1 MLYDETNNYFDIV
14 SNNLEY
20 EYDVN
25 KYVDKSKYND
35 IDINIDSINFNR
47 GDNLYTPMEGFNK
60 GNMFSDMYSKYKNH
74 VYKLKVT
81 NDRDMLLY
89 KIQMYNFAIRDMNL
103 YLDIYPDD
111 KKMLSNFQEYK
122 RNYNELKTKY
132 ENIYGPLCVNDVVS
146 DNKWT
151 WIDNPW
157 PWDKG
162 GK

>member
-1 MLYDETNNYFDIV
+1 MLYDENNNYFDIV
-14 SNNLEY
+14 SNELEY
-20 EYDVN
+20 EYDIN
-25 KYVDKSKYND
+25 KYIDKSKYND

-47 GDNLYTPMEGFNK
+47 DESLYSPMEGFNK
-60 GNMFSDMYSKYKNH
+60 GNMFSDMYSRYKNH

-89 KIQMYNFAIRDMNL
+89 KIQMYNFAMKDMNL

-122 RNYNELKTKY
+122 KMYNELKNKY
-132 ENIYGPLCVNDVVS
+132 ESVYGPLCAKDVVNS
-146 DNKWT
+146 DKWT

-162 GK
+162 GN

>member
-1 MLYDETNNYFDIV
+1 MLYDENNNYFDIV
-14 SNNLEY
+14 SNELEY
-20 EYDVN
+20 EYDIN

-47 GDNLYTPMEGFNK
+47 DESLYSPMEGFNK
-60 GNMFSDMYSKYKNH
+60 GNMFSEMYSRYKNH

-89 KIQMYNFAIRDMNL
+89 KIQMYNFAMKDMNL
-103 YLDIYPDD
+103 YLDIHPND
-111 KKMLSNFQEYK
+111 KKMLNNFQEYK
-122 RNYNELKTKY
+122 KMYNELKNKY
-132 ENIYGPLCVNDVVS
+132 ENVYAPLCVKDVVS
-146 DNKWT
+146 SDKWT

>member
-1 MLYDETNNYFDIV
+1 MLYDENNNYFDIV
-14 SNNLEY
+14 SNELEY
-20 EYDVN
+20 EYDIN
-25 KYVDKSKYND
+25 KYVDKSKYNN

-47 GDNLYTPMEGFNK
+47 DESLYSPMEGFNK
-60 GNMFSDMYSKYKNH
+60 GNMFSDMYSRYKNH

-89 KIQMYNFAIRDMNL
+89 KIQMYNFAMKDMNL

-122 RNYNELKTKY
+122 KMYNELKNKY
-132 ENIYGPLCVNDVVS
+132 ENVYGPLCTKDVVS
-146 DNKWT
+146 SDKWT